1 MAVPRDL
8 KKIHEIKLVNGKIVS
23 ITNFSQLE
31 RRRIKPDVSEFLE
44 TGRPIRGHASKL
56 FVDEGYQS
64 RGLGKRSRRKV
75 HSIQRI
81 NGKIVNLTHD
91 SQLERRR
98 IKPHIGRLLG
108 SGKSV
113 TGHAST
119 LFVDLGVES
128 RSLGTRQGSRRRRG
142 H

>member
-23 ITNFSQLE
+23 ITNF
-31 RRRIKPDVSEFLE
+31 
-44 TGRPIRGHASKL
+44 
-56 FVDEGYQS
+56 
-64 RGLGKRSRRKV
+64 
-75 HSIQRI
+75 
-81 NGKIVNLTHD
+81 